1 LFGEG
6 IKIVRRRNQNCSTKK
21 IKLSGEEIGRSIE
34 RGKKTPERPV
44 FGGCDIA
51 IQLDIQ
57 LAA

>member
-1 LFGEG
+1 
-6 IKIVRRRNQNCSTKK
+6 
-21 IKLSGEEIGRSIE
+21 LSGEEIGRSIE